1 MLDYNERD
9 VDLSF
14 AVRPS
19 VGTVQTLSV
28 FHYYRGTS
36 VGACAGLELL
46 QSQARDV
53 RPCQCSSDL
62 ARFSLLRSPRA
73 RHLFPGS
80 DQGQYKVRRKD
91 VSSRIAEQLSG
102 KSSGHRAALRSR
114 RRCGFAFPPFDAR
127 FDGFGIRRNRSDLG
141 LFRSRFLRFDWAGI
155 GNRHGRG
162 RGSDQSG
169 LRRNLGRICPSFLR
183 RGHRC
188 V

>member
-1 MLDYNERD
+1 MRIRSGEMREDGCPDQCLTTMNET
-9 VDLSF
+9 S
-14 AVRPS
+14 
-19 VGTVQTLSV
+19 SV

-53 RPCQCSSDL
+53 RPCQCSRDL

-102 KSSGHRAALRSR
+102 KSSG
-114 RRCGFAFPPFDAR
+114 
-127 FDGFGIRRNRSDLG
+127 
-141 LFRSRFLRFDWAGI
+141 
-155 GNRHGRG
+155 
-162 RGSDQSG
+162 
-169 LRRNLGRICPSFLR
+169 
-183 RGHRC
+183 
-188 V
+188 